1 MCGGVCVRVSTLVGQ
16 LGSLGEQGGDVEG
29 RRAGRE
35 DLMEHRLQGRLSH
48 GCCQNYR
55 V

>member
-1 MCGGVCVRVSTLVGQ
+1 MGVCAEVSTLVRQ

-35 DLMEHRLQGRLSH
+35 DLMQHGLQRRLSH
-48 GCCQNYR
+48 GCCQNYM